1 LAPGSPTK
9 ALTAIAASPGTASV
23 AVGATEQFNAM
34 ATYSD
39 GSTANVTASAT
50 WTDADPKVA
59 TIGPSGAAKA
69 VAAGSTTV
77 TATLDGMSGNATLT
91 VDAAAK
97 TLTAIAVSPATAN
110 IAAGATQQFAAK
122 ATYSDSSTADVT
134 ATVVW
139 TTSNAAV
146 AKINA
151 AGLATAQ
158 SSGSVTITA
167 TLDSVSGSA
176 TVTVPVLV
184 KTLTS
189 IALSP
194 GTISIPAK
202 STQQFT
208 AMGTYSDRSTA
219 DVTGSVAWTTSN
231 PAVGT
236 VNASGLA
243 TAVAAGSTAV
253 TASLNGVTGTA
264 TLTVTPVLSSISV
277 SPNPQ
282 NIVVGAT
289 QQFSATATYSDGT
302 TQNITATATWTAAV
316 PAVATVNA
324 AGLAT
329 ALAPG
334 TTAITASLSGVSG
347 SATLNVPRLSSIAVT
362 PTPVSIAA
370 GATQPFTA
378 TANYSNGSTQNI
390 TAKATWTSTNP
401 AVGTVSAAGLATA
414 IAAGSTNVT
423 ATLSGISGFATLT
436 VTPTLSKIVVSPN
449 PANITVGATQPFAAT
464 ATYSDGSTKDVTAT
478 ATWTSTTP
486 ADATVNSA
494 GLATGVATG
503 SATITASLN
512 SISGSATLNVT
523 GETLS
528 VTPNPATVVVGATQ
542 QFTATATYPN
552 GSTADVTATA
562 TWSIANPAVATIDAT
577 TGLATSVAVGSTSVT
592 ASLNGSSGNA
602 SLAVTL
608 PAATGVNIPTWH
620 VDNNRSGLNAN
631 ETSLTPAN
639 VGASTFGKLF
649 SLAIDGYAYAEP
661 LLMSNITVKGAKHNV
676 LYVATENDSV
686 YAFDAD
692 KKSAP
697 LWQVSLLQS
706 NETPLTGATVKPVQ
720 GVTSTPVID
729 PSSNTIYVVSAQ
741 KSSGVASYRLNALDI
756 TTGAQ
761 KFGSP
766 VTITASVPGTNSTAD
781 KTTGT
786 VSLPAGCVQRAALL
800 LSQGTLYIGV
810 GSCHSG
816 WLLSYDANT
825 LTQTGVF
832 NASPNIDGEGTYGGA
847 GGVWMGSGG
856 PVADS
861 AGNVYIS
868 TGNGPWD
875 PAQGSYG
882 DSILKFSPTL
892 QLLDY
897 FTPEDY
903 GYMNCQ
909 DSDLA
914 AGGLMMIPGSSQIT
928 GGGKMGKLY
937 LINTGSMG
945 HEQSKDAGVVQKIFV
960 EQGVSGSQPYPS
972 SCTDSDAHGVPLPNG
987 TTWYVGG
994 PNDSN
999 GDTANGINS
1008 YEIFGTSAYFNR
1020 SIYLGVTPTTT
1031 SAPVGVVRRFSY
1043 AAPGVLTSQEFTS
1056 LNLTQQ
1062 QPQNTRGTTPFI
1074 SANGTNDGILW
1085 TIDQGQPLQT
1095 PDPGG
1100 PTSATLYAYDAAN
1113 LSSVLYSSSTNSVDI
1128 PGYGIKFTSPI
1139 VANGKVYISTG
1150 HDLTTAASPQGE
1162 IDVYGLK

>member
-1 LAPGSPTK
+1 
-9 ALTAIAASPGTASV
+9 
-23 AVGATEQFNAM
+23 M
-34 ATYSD
+34 ATYND

-50 WTDADPKVA
+50 WTDADSKVA
-59 TIGPSGAAKA
+59 TISPSGGAKA

-77 TATLDGMSGNATLT
+77 TATLDGVSGTATLT

-97 TLTAIAVSPATAN
+97 TLTAIAVSPATAS
-110 IAAGATQQFAAK
+110 IAAGATQQFTAK

-134 ATVVW
+134 ATVAW

-151 AGLATAQ
+151 AGLATAR
-158 SSGSVTITA
+158 SSGSVTVTA

-176 TVTVPVLV
+176 TVTVPVAV

-194 GTISIPAK
+194 GTISIAAK
-202 STQQFT
+202 TTQQFAAT
-208 AMGTYSDRSTA
+208 ATYSDGSTA
-219 DVTGSVAWTTSN
+219 DVTGNVAWTTAS
-231 PAVGT
+231 PAVAT
-236 VNASGLA
+236 INASGLA

-253 TASLNGVTGTA
+253 TASLSGIIGSA
-264 TLTVTPVLSSISV
+264 TLTVTHTLSSISV

-282 NIVVGAT
+282 NLVVGAT
-289 QQFSATATYSDGT
+289 QQFSALATYSDGA
-302 TQNITATATWTAAV
+302 TQDITATATWTAAV
-316 PAVATVNA
+316 PTVATVNA

-334 TTAITASLSGVSG
+334 TTAITASLNGVSG
-347 SATLNVPRLSSIAVT
+347 SATLNVPRLSSVAVT
-362 PTPVSIAA
+362 PNPVSIAA
-370 GATQPFTA
+370 GATEQFTA
-378 TANYSNGSTQNI
+378 TANYSDGSTQNI

-401 AVGTVSAAGLATA
+401 AFATVNASGLATA
-414 IAAGSTNVT
+414 VAAGSTNVT

-436 VTPTLSKIVVSPN
+436 VTPTLSKIVVTPN
-449 PANITVGATQPFAAT
+449 PASITVGATQQFAAT

-478 ATWTSTTP
+478 AAWTSSTP
-486 ADATVNSA
+486 AAATVNSA

-503 SATITASLN
+503 STNITATLN

-523 GETLS
+523 SVTIS
-528 VTPNPATVVVGATQ
+528 VTPNPATIDVGATQ

-562 TWSIANPAVATIDAT
+562 TWSIAN
-577 TGLATSVAVGSTSVT
+577 TGSRHHRCDHRPGDSVAVGSTTVT

-620 VDNNRSGLNAN
+620 VDNNRSGLNPN

-639 VGASTFGKLF
+639 VGSSTFGKLF
-649 SLAIDGYAYAEP
+649 SYPIDGYAYAEP
-661 LLMSNITVKGAKHNV
+661 LLISNITINGAKHNV

-692 KKSAP
+692 SYGAP
-697 LWQVSLLQS
+697 LWQVSLLNS
-706 NETPLTGATVKPVQ
+706 AINETPLTGGTVKPFQ

-729 PSSNTIYVVSAQ
+729 PSTNTIYVVSAQ
-741 KSSGVASYRLNALDI
+741 KSSANGASYRLNALDI

-761 KFGSP
+761 KFNGP
-766 VTITASVPGTNSTAD
+766 VTITASVPGTNSTAVN
-781 KTTGT
+781 GM

-816 WLLSYDANT
+816 WLLSYDAKT

-868 TGNGPWD
+868 TGNGPYD
-875 PAQGSYG
+875 ATQGSYG

-892 QLLDY
+892 QLL
-897 FTPEDY
+897 
-903 GYMNCQ
+903 G
-909 DSDLA
+909 
-914 AGGLMMIPGSSQIT
+914 
-928 GGGKMGKLY
+928 
-937 LINTGSMG
+937 
-945 HEQSKDAGVVQKIFV
+945 
-960 EQGVSGSQPYPS
+960 
-972 SCTDSDAHGVPLPNG
+972 PLH
-987 TTWYVGG
+987 
-994 PNDSN
+994 S
-999 GDTANGINS
+999 
-1008 YEIFGTSAYFNR
+1008 R
-1020 SIYLGVTPTTT
+1020 RTTT
-1031 SAPVGVVRRFSY
+1031 
-1043 AAPGVLTSQEFTS
+1043 T
-1056 LNLTQQ
+1056 
-1062 QPQNTRGTTPFI
+1062 
-1074 SANGTNDGILW
+1074 
-1085 TIDQGQPLQT
+1085 
-1095 PDPGG
+1095 
-1100 PTSATLYAYDAAN
+1100 
-1113 LSSVLYSSSTNSVDI
+1113 
-1128 PGYGIKFTSPI
+1128 
-1139 VANGKVYISTG
+1139 
-1150 HDLTTAASPQGE
+1150 
-1162 IDVYGLK
+1162 

>member
-1 LAPGSPTK
+1 LGPGSSTK
-9 ALTAIAASPGTASV
+9 VLTAIAASPGAASI

-39 GSTANVTASAT
+39 GSTANVTASAH
-50 WTDADPKVA
+50 WADADSKVA
-59 TIGPSGAAKA
+59 TVSPSGDATA
-69 VAAGSTTV
+69 VATGSTTV
-77 TATLDGMSGNATLT
+77 TATLDGMSGSATLT

-97 TLTAIAVSPATAN
+97 TFTAIAVSPATAN
-110 IAAGATQQFAAK
+110 IAAGATQQFTAK

-158 SSGSVTITA
+158 SAGSVTVTA
-167 TLDSVSGSA
+167 TLDRVSGSA
-176 TVTVPVLV
+176 NVTVPVPAVV

-189 IALSP
+189 VAVSP
-194 GTISIPAK
+194 GAISIAAK
-202 STQQFT
+202 ATQQFAAT
-208 AMGTYSDRSTA
+208 ATYSDGSKA
-219 DVTGSVAWTTSN
+219 DVTGAVSWTTAN
-231 PAVGT
+231 PVVAT

-253 TASLNGVTGTA
+253 TASLTGVTGTA
-264 TLTVTPVLSSISV
+264 TLTVTPILSSIAV

-289 QQFSATATYSDGT
+289 QQFTATATYSDGT
-302 TQNITATATWTAAV
+302 KQNVTASAAWTTAS

-329 ALAPG
+329 AVAPG

-362 PTPVSIAA
+362 PTPVTIAA
-370 GATQPFTA
+370 GATQQFTA
-378 TANYSNGSTQNI
+378 TATYSDGSIQNI
-390 TAKATWTSTNP
+390 TAKAAWTSTNP
-401 AVGTVSAAGLATA
+401 AAGTVSAAGLATA
-414 IAAGSTNVT
+414 VAAGSTNVT
-423 ATLSGISGFATLT
+423 ATLSGVSGFATLT
-436 VTPTLSKIVVSPN
+436 VTPTILKIVVSPN
-449 PANITVGATQPFAAT
+449 SANITVGATQQFAAT
-464 ATYSDGSTKDVTAT
+464 ATYSDGTTKDVTAT
-478 ATWTSTTP
+478 AAWTSATP
-486 ADATVNSA
+486 ATATVNSA

-503 SATITASLN
+503 STNINASLN
-512 SISGSATLNVT
+512 SISGSATLSVK
-523 GETLS
+523 TLTIT
-528 VTPNPATVVVGATQ
+528 VTPNAATIIVGATQ
-542 QFTATATYPN
+542 QFTAMAKYPD
-552 GSTADVTATA
+552 GSTKDVTATA
-562 TWSIANPAVATIDAT
+562 QWSIANPAIATVNAT
-577 TGLATSVAVGSTSVT
+577 TGLATGVAVGSTSVT
-592 ASLNGSSGNA
+592 ASLSGSSGNA
-602 SLAVTL
+602 TLTVTL
-608 PAATGVNIPTWH
+608 PAAAGVNIPTWH
-620 VDNNRSGLNAN
+620 VDNNRSGLNAY

-639 VGASTFGKLF
+639 VASQSFGKLF
-649 SLAIDGYAYAEP
+649 SYLVDGYAYAEP
-661 LLMSNITVKGAKHNV
+661 LLISNLTINGGTHNV

-692 KKSAP
+692 TKSAA

-706 NETPLTGATVKPVQ
+706 NETPLNNATVRPVQ

-741 KSSGVASYRLNALDI
+741 KSSTNGGASYRLNALDI
-756 TTGAQ
+756 VTGAQ
-761 KFGSP
+761 KPGSP
-766 VTITASVPGTNSTAD
+766 VTLTASVPGTNSTAD
-781 KTTGT
+781 KNGM
-786 VSLPAGCVQRAALL
+786 VNLPGGCVQRAALL

-816 WLLSYDANT
+816 WLLSYDAST

-861 AGNVYIS
+861 AGYVYVS

-875 PAQGSYG
+875 PTQGSYG
-882 DSILKFSPTL
+882 DSILKFSPTPVKGML
-892 QLLDY
+892 QVVDY
-897 FTPEDY
+897 FTPQDY
-903 GYMNCQ
+903 AYMNCQ

-914 AGGLMMIPGSSQIT
+914 AGGLMMIPGFGQIV
-928 GGGKMGKLY
+928 GGGKMGRLY
-937 LINTGSMG
+937 LVNTGNLG
-945 HEQSKDAGVVQKIFV
+945 QEQTGDPGAKTVYV
-960 EQGVSGSQPYPS
+960 EQGLTNPYTSGACVDSSGS
-972 SCTDSDAHGVPLPNG
+972 H
-987 TTWYVGG
+987 
-994 PNDSN
+994 
-999 GDTANGINS
+999 TATINS
-1008 YEIFGTSAYFNR
+1008 YEIFGTSAWFNG
-1020 SIYLGVTPTTT
+1020 SVYLGVTPTSPT
-1031 SAPVGVVRRFSY
+1031 AAAGVRRFAYSSSGGLS
-1043 AAPGVLTSQEFTS
+1043 PVEFTTPS
-1056 LNLTQQ
+1056 AQ
-1062 QPQNTRGTTPFI
+1062 QNTRGTTPFI
-1074 SANGTNDGILW
+1074 SANGASDGILW

-1100 PTSATLYAYDAAN
+1100 PTNATLYAYDAAN
-1113 LSSVLYSSSTNSVDI
+1113 LSSALYSSSTNSEDV

-1150 HDLTTAASPQGE
+1150 HDPVTATNPQGE